1 VEHLRKA
8 LIDTDI
14 LSMFLRG
21 KEEVKSKF
29 EEYLQYHP
37 TISISILS
45 YYEILSGLK
54 HKDANKQLGSFL
66 KLCEGVSIISIT
78 KESCQKSAD
87 IYANLKKSGEII
99 DDVDIL
105 IAGICLENSL
115 ALVTNNTKH
124 FQRIK
129 DIEIVNWSV

>member
-1 VEHLRKA
+1 
-8 LIDTDI
+8 
-14 LSMFLRG
+14 MFLRG
-21 KEEVKSKF
+21 KKEVKSKF
-29 EEYLQYHP
+29 GEYLQYHP
-37 TISISILS
+37 TINISILS

-54 HKDANKQLGSFL
+54 HKDANKQLESFL
-66 KLCEGVSIISIT
+66 KLCEGVSIVSIT

-129 DIEIVNWSV
+129 DIEIVNWSM